1 MVVSRDAPK
10 SSLLSGV
17 LLGARNLS
25 GSSSKETR
33 IALATNLRSNASG
46 LSSRSDVSPA
56 GSMRRFLS
64 RLGLHRFAIFVPWI
78 GFIIIFGA
86 LRPDAFLSAGSL
98 FAILNSQSPLVFLA
112 IAIVPTLAVGDFD
125 LSVAANAAFT
135 STIIATLTTLYGWS
149 LWSGILLGV
158 MSALIIGLTSAF
170 LVVGLRLNSIIMTL
184 GMATLIDG
192 IASLISGSQTLSGLS
207 AAFTDAFTFR
217 VLGVQ
222 LSVFYIVVVAAVLA
236 YVLQAT
242 PLGRQ
247 MTFTGQAPKAA
258 KLVGINTDRLRYGA
272 YIGGALLASLSGIA
286 AVASQGGITPGLSG
300 SQLLPA
306 FAAAFFSTVIF
317 TIGKFN
323 VWGTV
328 VAIYFLTTGIV
339 GLQILGLSGWVT
351 DVFYGGALVLA
362 VAGFTVA
369 RRRITGEID

>member
-1 MVVSRDAPK
+1 MAVSSDTPN
-10 SSLLSGV
+10 SSFLSV
-17 LLGARNLS
+17 AVR
-25 GSSSKETR
+25 
-33 IALATNLRSNASG
+33 G
-46 LSSRSDVSPA
+46 LSSSGAGFGGKTRGVPAAHQANGSRETILLSDGSSPNTV
-56 GSMRRFLS
+56 RRQLS
-64 RLGLHRFAIFVPWI
+64 RLGLHRVAIFVPWI

-112 IAIVPTLAVGDFD
+112 IAIVPTLVVGDFD

-135 STIIATLTTLYGWS
+135 STIIATMTTIYGWS
-149 LWSGILLGV
+149 LWSAIALGV
-158 MSALIIGLTSAF
+158 LSALIIGLTSAF

-192 IASLISGSQTLSGLS
+192 IATLISGSQTLSGLS
-207 AAFTDAFTFR
+207 SEFTAAFTFR
-217 VLGVQ
+217 VFGVQ
-222 LSVFYIVVVAAVLA
+222 LSVFYILVVAAILA
-236 YVLQAT
+236 YVLQST

-272 YIGGALLASLSGIA
+272 YVGGALLASLSGIA

-306 FAAAFFSTVIF
+306 FAAAFFSTVVF

-369 RRRITGEID
+369 RRRITGERD

>member
-1 MVVSRDAPK
+1 MGTGSGGNARSGLAAPQSNGSRETT
-10 SSLLSGV
+10 LLSD
-17 LLGARNLS
+17 
-25 GSSSKETR
+25 GSSTD
-33 IALATNLRSNASG
+33 A
-46 LSSRSDVSPA
+46 V
-56 GSMRRFLS
+56 RRQLS
-64 RLGLHRFAIFVPWI
+64 RLGLHRVAIFVPWI

-112 IAIVPTLAVGDFD
+112 IAIVPTLVVGDFD

-135 STIIATLTTLYGWS
+135 STMIATMTTIYGWS
-149 LWSGILLGV
+149 LWSAIALGV
-158 MSALIIGLTSAF
+158 LSAVIIGLTSAF

-192 IASLISGSQTLSGLS
+192 IATLISGSQTLSGLS
-207 AAFTDAFTFR
+207 SEFTAAFTFR
-217 VLGVQ
+217 VFGVQ
-222 LSVFYIVVVAAVLA
+222 LSVFYILVVAAILA
-236 YVLQAT
+236 YVLQST

-272 YIGGALLASLSGIA
+272 YVGGALLASLSGIA

-306 FAAAFFSTVIF
+306 FAAAFFSTVVF

-369 RRRITGEID
+369 RRRITGELD

>member
-1 MVVSRDAPK
+1 MAVSRDAPN
-10 SSLLSGV
+10 SSFLSVAMRGLSGLGAGSGGSPRGGVEAHHAKGSSETILLSD
-17 LLGARNLS
+17 
-25 GSSSKETR
+25 GSS
-33 IALATNLRSNASG
+33 TNA
-46 LSSRSDVSPA
+46 V
-56 GSMRRFLS
+56 RRQLS
-64 RLGLHRFAIFVPWI
+64 RLGLHRVAIFVPWI

-112 IAIVPTLAVGDFD
+112 IAIVPTLVVGDFD

-135 STIIATLTTLYGWS
+135 STMIATMTTLYGWS
-149 LWSGILLGV
+149 LWSAIVLGV
-158 MSALIIGLTSAF
+158 LSALIIGLTSAF

-192 IASLISGSQTLSGLS
+192 IATLISGSQTLSGLS
-207 AAFTDAFTFR
+207 SEFTAAFTFR
-217 VLGVQ
+217 VFGVQ
-222 LSVFYIVVVAAVLA
+222 LSVFYILVVAAILA
-236 YVLQAT
+236 YVLQST

-272 YIGGALLASLSGIA
+272 YVGGALLASLSGIA

-306 FAAAFFSTVIF
+306 FAAAFFSTVVF

-369 RRRITGEID
+369 RRRITGELD

>member
-1 MVVSRDAPK
+1 MAVSRDAPN
-10 SSLLSGV
+10 SSFLNGAVRGSTSLGTGSGGNARSGLAAPQSNGSRETTLLSD
-17 LLGARNLS
+17 
-25 GSSSKETR
+25 GSSTD
-33 IALATNLRSNASG
+33 A
-46 LSSRSDVSPA
+46 V
-56 GSMRRFLS
+56 RRQLS
-64 RLGLHRFAIFVPWI
+64 RLGLHRVAIFVPWI

-112 IAIVPTLAVGDFD
+112 IAIVPTLVVGDFD

-135 STIIATLTTLYGWS
+135 STMIATMTTIYGWS
-149 LWSGILLGV
+149 LWSAIALGV
-158 MSALIIGLTSAF
+158 LSAVIIGLTSAF

-192 IASLISGSQTLSGLS
+192 IATLISGSQTLSGLS
-207 AAFTDAFTFR
+207 SEFTAAFTFR
-217 VLGVQ
+217 VFGVQ
-222 LSVFYIVVVAAVLA
+222 LSVFYILVVAAILA
-236 YVLQAT
+236 YVLQST

-272 YIGGALLASLSGIA
+272 YVGGALLASLSGIA

-306 FAAAFFSTVIF
+306 FAAAFFSTVVF

-369 RRRITGEID
+369 RRRITGELD